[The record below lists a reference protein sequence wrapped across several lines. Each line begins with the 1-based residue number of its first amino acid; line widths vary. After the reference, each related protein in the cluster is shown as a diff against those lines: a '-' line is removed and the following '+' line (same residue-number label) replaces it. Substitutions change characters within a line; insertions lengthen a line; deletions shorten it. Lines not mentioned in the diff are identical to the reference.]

1 MNNELIAVRQLP
13 IIEEQ
18 LQQVKASVELRI
30 QNALAMA
37 CTEET
42 RTDVKQMRTQLRKE
56 FDQLEQRRKEVKT
69 AVLDPYNRFEQ
80 VYKDC
85 VADLYRQA
93 DRTLAERVTA
103 VEDGL
108 KRQKALEVQE
118 FFEEYRTSL
127 AIPADLVSWERA
139 GIKVTMTTTAKR
151 LKEQA
156 ASILDGVAGDL
167 AAIQAM
173 NNCDE
178 IMVEYRKSLNLSQAV
193 RAVEER
199 RRQAEQERVRREK
212 AEADRIQREKIRQ
225 EVETVALELAPP
237 VPAPIPVGASE
248 LLADDPVLE
257 VVFKVKATR
266 SRLRELKQY
275 LNNGGYIYE

>member
-30 QNALAMA
+30 QNVLAMA

-42 RTDVKQMRTQLRKE
+42 RADVKQMRTQLRKE

-108 KRQKALEVQE
+108 KRQKSSEVQE

-127 AIPADLVSWERA
+127 AIPADLLSWERA

-156 ASILDGVAGDL
+156 ISILEGVAGDL
-167 AAIQAM
+167 AAIQAT

-199 RRQAEQERVRREK
+199 RKQAEQERVRREK

-225 EVETVALELAPP
+225 EVETVALELATP
-237 VPAPIPVGASE
+237 VPAPISVEASE
-248 LLADDPVLE
+248 PLADDPVLE